1 MNVDEETIRQ
11 IEKLQAIQR
20 KQRENEEAACVGLS
34 NADWMAWKDAQTQRA
49 KDEDDERKRERKA
62 IGCQECKLVKAELGD
77 RWFCE
82 NCGRKYLANGRMV
95 ERAPDSEEDLADAV
109 AKDDAGKLRWS
120 LLPWGP
126 LRHVVEVMEFGAK
139 KYGADSWKHV
149 PAHRYREALLRH
161 AVALAS
167 GEEIDGESGKHHAA
181 HVVCNALFML
191 HFWGGK

>member
-20 KQRENEEAACVGLS
+20 KQRENDEAACVGLS
-34 NADWMAWKDAQTQRA
+34 NADWMAWKDAQVQRA
-49 KDEDDERKRERKA
+49 KEEDGATFGRIEGVDADEK
-62 IGCQECKLVKAELGD
+62 
-77 RWFCE
+77 
-82 NCGRKYLANGRMV
+82 
-95 ERAPDSEEDLADAV
+95 DLADTV

-126 LRHVVEVMEFGAK
+126 LRHVVEVMEFGAR

-149 PAHRYREALLRH
+149 PAHRYREALIRH
-161 AVALAS
+161 VVALAS